1 MDFENSQYYTNRE
14 LSWIQFNYRVLE
26 EARDKS
32 NPLFERLKFLS
43 ITSSNLD
50 EFFMV
55 RVASLKDMVN
65 AGYKKPDIAG
75 MTPKEQLSA
84 ISEALHEFTQ
94 TQYSTYNRSLLP
106 LLAKEHITVLT
117 SFEQMNDEEASFADN
132 FFMEKV
138 YPVLTPMA
146 VDASRPFPLIRNKSL
161 NIAALI
167 KTKNQSEEEME
178 PELEFAT
185 VQVPSVMGRI
195 VQLPCTEGV
204 KLILLEEIIRRNISK
219 LFLNYDVIS
228 TAAYR
233 IERNADL
240 SIDEEEAEDLLQEI
254 EKQLKQRQWGEA
266 IKLEVSEEIDKYLLK
281 YLKKE
286 LAISDEEIYKIQ
298 GPLDLTFLMKL
309 YGMEGFDAFK
319 QPKYK
324 PQRCPQI
331 DPELSIFDNIKK
343 GDIFLHH
350 PYITFD
356 PVVNF
361 IKEAAVDPKVLA
373 IKQTLYRVSGNS
385 PIVAALAKAAENG
398 KQVTVLVELKARFD
412 EEHNIVWA
420 KMLEKAGCHVIY
432 GLRGLKTHSKIT
444 LIVRDEEDGICRY
457 VHLGT
462 GNYNDATAKLY
473 TDCGIMTCNRMIGED
488 ATAVFNMLSGY
499 SEPESWNQLAVA
511 PLWLRGKFLSWIKRE
526 TEFAKSGR
534 PAYIIAK
541 MNSLCDKGIIAA
553 LYEAS
558 AAGVKIDL
566 IIRGICCVKA
576 GIPGVSENIRVRSIV
591 GTFLEHSRI
600 FCFGN
605 GGNEEIYMGSADWMP
620 RNLDRRVE
628 ITFPVL
634 DPSVRAK
641 VRHILEVELED
652 TVRARIMKMD
662 ESGQY
667 ERIDKRGKVLVD
679 SQEGSVM
686 RQRSRLLGK
695 MKVCSSNAY
704 SSRLQQRM
712 RRTKK
717 VLCRLSAAAAK

>member
-281 YLKKE
+281 YLKK
-286 LAISDEEIYKIQ
+286 SWQYQTRK
-298 GPLDLTFLMKL
+298 
-309 YGMEGFDAFK
+309 
-319 QPKYK
+319 
-324 PQRCPQI
+324 
-331 DPELSIFDNIKK
+331 
-343 GDIFLHH
+343 
-350 PYITFD
+350 
-356 PVVNF
+356 F
-361 IKEAAVDPKVLA
+361 I
-373 IKQTLYRVSGNS
+373 R
-385 PIVAALAKAAENG
+385 
-398 KQVTVLVELKARFD
+398 
-412 EEHNIVWA
+412 
-420 KMLEKAGCHVIY
+420 
-432 GLRGLKTHSKIT
+432 SK
-444 LIVRDEEDGICRY
+444 D
-457 VHLGT
+457 
-462 GNYNDATAKLY
+462 
-473 TDCGIMTCNRMIGED
+473 
-488 ATAVFNMLSGY
+488 
-499 SEPESWNQLAVA
+499 
-511 PLWLRGKFLSWIKRE
+511 
-526 TEFAKSGR
+526 
-534 PAYIIAK
+534 
-541 MNSLCDKGIIAA
+541 
-553 LYEAS
+553 
-558 AAGVKIDL
+558 
-566 IIRGICCVKA
+566 
-576 GIPGVSENIRVRSIV
+576 RSILH
-591 GTFLEHSRI
+591 F
-600 FCFGN
+600 
-605 GGNEEIYMGSADWMP
+605 
-620 RNLDRRVE
+620 
-628 ITFPVL
+628 
-634 DPSVRAK
+634 
-641 VRHILEVELED
+641 
-652 TVRARIMKMD
+652 
-662 ESGQY
+662 
-667 ERIDKRGKVLVD
+667 
-679 SQEGSVM
+679 
-686 RQRSRLLGK
+686 
-695 MKVCSSNAY
+695 
-704 SSRLQQRM
+704 
-712 RRTKK
+712 
-717 VLCRLSAAAAK
+717 

>member
-309 YGMEGFDAFK
+309 YGMDVALVEYCTQDAQGVITAHVIEGNMPDRV
-319 QPKYK
+319 
-324 PQRCPQI
+324 QRNTHQLT
-331 DPELSIFDNIKK
+331 DWRVMGYGTVRDLA
-343 GDIFLHH
+343 DI
-350 PYITFD
+350 
-356 PVVNF
+356 VM
-361 IKEAAVDPKVLA
+361 
-373 IKQTLYRVSGNS
+373 QSGNT
-385 PIVAALAKAAENG
+385 G
-398 KQVTVLVELKARFD
+398 KKVQELQDMLCYLGYLDAQYATGTYGPSTVEAVRAFQQATDKVPTGIANHHTQLTLQHIY
-412 EEHNIVWA
+412 EETYWQDDANF
-420 KMLEKAGCHVIY
+420 
-432 GLRGLKTHSKIT
+432 
-444 LIVRDEEDGICRY
+444 IVRDE
-457 VHLGT
+457 
-462 GNYNDATAKLY
+462 
-473 TDCGIMTCNRMIGED
+473 
-488 ATAVFNMLSGY
+488 
-499 SEPESWNQLAVA
+499 
-511 PLWLRGKFLSWIKRE
+511 
-526 TEFAKSGR
+526 
-534 PAYIIAK
+534 
-541 MNSLCDKGIIAA
+541 
-553 LYEAS
+553 
-558 AAGVKIDL
+558 
-566 IIRGICCVKA
+566 
-576 GIPGVSENIRVRSIV
+576 
-591 GTFLEHSRI
+591 
-600 FCFGN
+600 
-605 GGNEEIYMGSADWMP
+605 
-620 RNLDRRVE
+620 
-628 ITFPVL
+628 
-634 DPSVRAK
+634 
-641 VRHILEVELED
+641 
-652 TVRARIMKMD
+652 
-662 ESGQY
+662 
-667 ERIDKRGKVLVD
+667 
-679 SQEGSVM
+679 
-686 RQRSRLLGK
+686 
-695 MKVCSSNAY
+695 
-704 SSRLQQRM
+704 
-712 RRTKK
+712 
-717 VLCRLSAAAAK
+717 

>member
-204 KLILLEEIIRRNISK
+204 KLILLEEIIRRNFSK

-233 IERNADL
+233 IERDRK
-240 SIDEEEAEDLLQEI
+240 S
-254 EKQLKQRQWGEA
+254 
-266 IKLEVSEEIDKYLLK
+266 
-281 YLKKE
+281 
-286 LAISDEEIYKIQ
+286 
-298 GPLDLTFLMKL
+298 
-309 YGMEGFDAFK
+309 
-319 QPKYK
+319 
-324 PQRCPQI
+324 
-331 DPELSIFDNIKK
+331 
-343 GDIFLHH
+343 
-350 PYITFD
+350 
-356 PVVNF
+356 VV
-361 IKEAAVDPKVLA
+361 
-373 IKQTLYRVSGNS
+373 
-385 PIVAALAKAAENG
+385 
-398 KQVTVLVELKARFD
+398 
-412 EEHNIVWA
+412 
-420 KMLEKAGCHVIY
+420 
-432 GLRGLKTHSKIT
+432 
-444 LIVRDEEDGICRY
+444 
-457 VHLGT
+457 
-462 GNYNDATAKLY
+462 
-473 TDCGIMTCNRMIGED
+473 
-488 ATAVFNMLSGY
+488 
-499 SEPESWNQLAVA
+499 
-511 PLWLRGKFLSWIKRE
+511 
-526 TEFAKSGR
+526 
-534 PAYIIAK
+534 
-541 MNSLCDKGIIAA
+541 
-553 LYEAS
+553 
-558 AAGVKIDL
+558 
-566 IIRGICCVKA
+566 
-576 GIPGVSENIRVRSIV
+576 
-591 GTFLEHSRI
+591 
-600 FCFGN
+600 
-605 GGNEEIYMGSADWMP
+605 
-620 RNLDRRVE
+620 
-628 ITFPVL
+628 
-634 DPSVRAK
+634 
-641 VRHILEVELED
+641 
-652 TVRARIMKMD
+652 
-662 ESGQY
+662 
-667 ERIDKRGKVLVD
+667 
-679 SQEGSVM
+679 
-686 RQRSRLLGK
+686 
-695 MKVCSSNAY
+695 
-704 SSRLQQRM
+704 
-712 RRTKK
+712 
-717 VLCRLSAAAAK
+717 